1 MADQALKRRPAPM
14 VAQMRLDGSVGTIQ
28 IGLNIATLLHRALS
42 RLPSFGRVQSPDLAW
57 RLQTD
62 YQAVETAFFRPPK
75 LDLKSNRH
83 DVEASQPPN
92 FGTKAKDPKL
102 RPEQLRSLTW
112 MLQQEAEKDHSFV
125 EEEVAEATLGP
136 LGWRAEGR
144 ASRKVMVRGGVL
156 ADQVGYG
163 KTAISLGLID
173 TSKHVDEHALPEVP
187 RPGRIATK
195 ATLIVVPAHLTKQ
208 WEGEI
213 HKFLRRKEYRVVKLL
228 DLTSINSVSIRD
240 IEKAD
245 IVIVALTIFK
255 SQLYWSNLAGFAAS
269 GSLPQGDLATRHFVS
284 RLDQILEGLDAQV
297 DLLQEEDGPK
307 QVSKNIKQSLA
318 EVAAERKEAKDTK
331 DAFIMTFG
339 KKRLTGAAYLAM
351 QEGEVPAPKAKKAKV
366 EKKDERESN
375 DPWNLNNKDVR
386 DNYHKMRSPP
396 LHMFRFNRVII
407 DEFTYVDQRCLSA
420 VTKLESI
427 STWVLSGTPPVS
439 DFTAVKGIA
448 DFLHVHL
455 GVDDDTEGTA
465 ETTKRRQKG
474 QTAAEAFHSFRE
486 THTAS
491 WHAARYGVAQRF
503 LDTFVRQNV
512 AEIGEIHSEER
523 VVSITLPA
531 AEHAIYL
538 ELDHHIHSLQGMTK
552 KIMKS
557 AKGARADRQIRLSDA
572 LGNSADPREA
582 LIKRCAHFDMESEG
596 SAHDA
601 FEACERIV
609 STRTK
614 QRTLCEE
621 DLHYTI
627 AEALELFLYIR
638 DVKKGYRDPKT
649 GEQER
654 KTMHFAEYLKT
665 TFGEAGN
672 GDDEATTLHRKILK
686 EEGCEWV
693 NGDIKVDKAK
703 HQAVIKSRKPRE
715 DEDGSTKMNTKLK
728 EDEMKWQLREKSH
741 VLRRL
746 ANELVGRTRS
756 LRYFT
761 AVRDVQRNGDAAI
774 KPCIKCEGKSGSEP
788 CILSACGHTGCLV
801 CLTPLATHGFECP
814 HEGCRINLETHQVI
828 PTKTLGREEK
838 SGRFGAKLLQL
849 VAIIKHIEAQD
860 STDRI
865 LVFVQFDDLLNK
877 IRLALKKARIGT
889 IVIEGSASK
898 QANELDRFQKLDV
911 DDPKAERVLIL
922 NVAAASASGANLTLA
937 NHVIFVHPVHYPEA
951 SNDRFIATE
960 TQAIGR
966 IRRYGQEK
974 RCHIWRLLTS
984 NAVDE
989 KIMTERTGVKPVGNW
1004 NAIEGNGLDDAI
1016 EVDESDG
1023 GEPEEKTTGKRKAAA
1038 KAGTKRKVVEI
1049 SDDEGS
1055 AAESWVE
1062 SD

>member
-1 MADQALKRRPAPM
+1 
-14 VAQMRLDGSVGTIQ
+14 MRLDGNIGTIQ
-28 IGLNIATLLHRALS
+28 IGLNVATLLHRALS
-42 RLPSFGRVQSPDLAW
+42 RLPSFGRSQEPELSW

-62 YQAVETAFFRPPK
+62 YQAVETAFYRPPK
-75 LDLKSNRH
+75 LALLSNRH
-83 DVEASQPPN
+83 DTEADQPPN
-92 FGTKAKDPKL
+92 FGTKARDPKL

-112 MLQQEAEKDHSFV
+112 MLQQEAEKVYSF
-125 EEEVAEATLGP
+125 EEQEIAEATLGP
-136 LGWRAEGR
+136 LGWRAEGK
-144 ASRKVMVRGGVL
+144 ASRKVMIRGGVL

-173 TSKHVDEHALPEVP
+173 TSKHIEEFALPDVP

-213 HKFLRRKEYRVVKLL
+213 HKFLRGKEYRVVKLL
-228 DLTSINSVSIRD
+228 DLKSINSVSIRD

-269 GSLPQGDLATRHFVS
+269 GSLPNGDLATRHFIS
-284 RLDQILEGLDAQV
+284 RLDQVLSGLDVQV
-297 DLLQEEDGPK
+297 DLLTTEDGPK
-307 QVSKNIKQSLA
+307 EASKKIKQSLA
-318 EVAAERKEAKDTK
+318 KVAAERKEAKDTK
-331 DAFIMTFG
+331 DAFITTFG

-351 QEGEVPAPKAKKAKV
+351 QEDDAPASMAKKVKV
-366 EKKDERESN
+366 EKKDEREAQ
-375 DPWNLNNKDVR
+375 DPWGLNTKDVR
-386 DNYHKMRSPP
+386 DNYRKMRSPP

-439 DFTAVKGIA
+439 DFAAVKGIA

-486 THTAS
+486 IHTAS
-491 WHAARYGVAQRF
+491 WHAARYDVAQRF

-557 AKGARADRQIRLSDA
+557 ATGARADRQMRLSDA

-582 LIKRCAHFDMESEG
+582 LIKRCAHFDMETEG
-596 SAHDA
+596 SALDA
-601 FEACERIV
+601 YEACERIV
-609 STRTK
+609 KTRTK
-614 QRTLCEE
+614 QRKLCEE
-621 DLHYTI
+621 DLHYTVS
-627 AEALELFLYIR
+627 EALELFMYIR
-638 DVKKGYRDPKT
+638 DIKKGYADAKT

-672 GDDEATTLHRKILK
+672 GDHEATLLHRKIIQ

-703 HQAVIKSRKPRE
+703 HQAVLKSRKARP
-715 DEDGSTKMNTKLK
+715 DEDGNTKLNTKLK

-774 KPCIKCEGKSGSEP
+774 KPCIKCKGKSKSEP
-788 CILSACGHTGCLV
+788 CILSACGHTGCFE
-801 CLTPLATHGFECP
+801 CLSPLAMHGFECP
-814 HEGCRINLETHQVI
+814 HDGCRINLETHQVI
-828 PTKTLGREEK
+828 PTRTLGREEK

-849 VAIIKHIEAQD
+849 VAIIKHIEKQD

-865 LVFVQFDDLLNK
+865 LIFVQFDDLLTK
-877 IRLALKKARIGT
+877 IRLALEKARIGT
-889 IVIEGSASK
+889 IVIEGTATK

-911 DDPKAERVLIL
+911 NDPDSERVLIL

-937 NHVIFVHPVHYPEA
+937 SHVIFVHPVHYTET

-974 RCHIWRLLTS
+974 RCHIWRLLTA

-989 KIMTERTGVKPVGNW
+989 VIMTERTGKKPIGNW
-1004 NAIEGNGLDDAI
+1004 SAIEGNELTDAI
-1016 EVDESDG
+1016 EIHDSDV
-1023 GEPEEKTTGKRKAAA
+1023 EPEKKVVSKSKRATTTKTGS
-1038 KAGTKRKVVEI
+1038 KRKVVEI
-1049 SDDEGS
+1049 SDDEES
-1055 AAESWVE
+1055 AAESWDE

>member
-1 MADQALKRRPAPM
+1 
-14 VAQMRLDGSVGTIQ
+14 MRLDGSIGTIQ

-42 RLPSFGRVQSPDLAW
+42 RLPFLGRTHKPELSW

-62 YQAVETAFFRPPK
+62 YQAVETAFFRPSK
-75 LDLKSNRH
+75 LALKSNR
-83 DVEASQPPN
+83 DDKQAEQPPN
-92 FGTKAKDPKL
+92 FGTKSRDPKL

-163 KTAISLGLID
+163 KTAISLALID
-173 TSKHVDEHALPEVP
+173 TSNNVEEHALPNVP
-187 RPGRIATK
+187 RPGRITTK
-195 ATLIVVPAHLTKQ
+195 ATLIVVPPHLTKQ

-213 HKFLRRKEYRVVKLL
+213 TKFLPRKNYKVVKLL

-240 IEKAD
+240 IKNAD
-245 IVIVALTIFK
+245 IVIVALSIFK

-269 GSLPQGDLATRHFVS
+269 GSLPNGDLATRHFVS
-284 RLDQILEGLDAQV
+284 RLDQVLEGLDAQV
-297 DLLQEEDGPK
+297 KLLLGEDGPA
-307 QVSKNIKQSLA
+307 QASKKIKKSLDKIG
-318 EVAAERKEAKDTK
+318 AERKAAKDTR
-331 DAFIMTFG
+331 DEFIMTYG

-351 QEGEVPAPKAKKAKV
+351 QEGEIPTKAAPKAKKAKV
-366 EKKDERESN
+366 ERDDREAN
-375 DPWNLNNKDVR
+375 DPWNLNNKHVH
-386 DNYHKMRSPP
+386 DNYEKMRSPP

-420 VTKLESI
+420 VTKLESV

-465 ETTKRRQKG
+465 DTTKRRQKG

-486 THTAS
+486 VHTAS

-523 VVSITLPA
+523 VVAITLPA

-557 AKGARADRQIRLSDA
+557 AKGARADRQMRLSDA
-572 LGNSADPREA
+572 LGNSSDPREA

-596 SAHDA
+596 SVHDA
-601 FEACERIV
+601 FQACERIV
-609 STRTK
+609 KTRTK
-614 QRTLCEE
+614 QRRLCEE

-627 AEALELFLYIR
+627 SEAIQLYLYIR
-638 DVKKGYRDPKT
+638 DVKKGYKDPKT
-649 GEQER
+649 GDQER
-654 KTMHFAEYLKT
+654 KTSHFAEYLKT

-672 GDDEATTLHRKILK
+672 GDKDATALHRKIVT

-693 NGDIKVDKAK
+693 KGDIKIDKEK
-703 HQAVIKSRKPRE
+703 HQAVLKSRKPRE
-715 DEDGSTKMNTKLK
+715 DEDGNTKVNTKLK
-728 EDEMKWQLREKSH
+728 EDELKWQLREKSH

-761 AVRDVQRNGDAAI
+761 AVRDVQRNGDAALP
-774 KPCIKCEGKSGSEP
+774 PCVKCQGESKGEP
-788 CILSACGHTGCLV
+788 CILSACGHTGCFD
-801 CLTPLATHGFECP
+801 CLSPLAMHGFECP

-838 SGRFGAKLLQL
+838 SGHFGAKLLQL
-849 VAIIKHIEAQD
+849 VAIIKFIEAND

-865 LVFVQFDDLLNK
+865 LIFVQFDDLLNK
-877 IRLALKKARIGT
+877 IRLALKAARVGT
-889 IVIEGSASK
+889 IVIEGSATK
-898 QANELDRFQKLDV
+898 QANELDRFQNLDV
-911 DDPKAERVLIL
+911 DDPNSERVLIL

-937 NHVIFVHPVHYPEA
+937 NHVIFVHPVHYSEA
-951 SNDRFIATE
+951 SHDRFIATE

-974 RCHIWRLLTS
+974 RCYIWRLLTA

-989 KIMTERTGVKPVGNW
+989 IIMTERTGSKPVGNW
-1004 NAIEGNGLDDAI
+1004 NAIEGNDLDTAI
-1016 EVDESDG
+1016 ELLPSDNDQDDNASVAPKRRVKAKAKAG
-1023 GEPEEKTTGKRKAAA
+1023 GKRK
-1038 KAGTKRKVVEI
+1038 KAEASEDGA
-1049 SDDEGS
+1049 S
-1055 AAESWVE
+1055 AAESWAD